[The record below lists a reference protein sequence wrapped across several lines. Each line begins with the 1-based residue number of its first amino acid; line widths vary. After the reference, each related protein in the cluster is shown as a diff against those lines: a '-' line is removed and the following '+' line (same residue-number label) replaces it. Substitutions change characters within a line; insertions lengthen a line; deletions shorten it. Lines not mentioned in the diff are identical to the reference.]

1 MKKRIFTLSALGVAV
16 LLSGCPATKTD
27 NTSVVQS
34 PTAIA
39 NAAAGTDTCMK
50 CHGDSTVL
58 NDKIQN
64 ARDTWMTSVHAKG
77 ITAALK
83 DSTGAI
89 IGHESEGPD
98 SFYAN
103 AGGCQICHTKEGF
116 LKKVEGKY
124 NVGSATDSAAA
135 LSADSIKGPSSL
147 TCFTCHKPHTNGNFD
162 LVIPA
167 SKAVTLTSGAV
178 YDKSKGSICADCH
191 QSRVDANGP
200 NASIVSSLK
209 GSGAGGRFG
218 GHYGVQGDM
227 LLGKG
232 GAEYAGKTYSHSNH
246 KSNKDANCIT
256 CHMTYPDTGRFSG
269 SSNLAGHSF
278 NAVGIVHGA
287 QKGNAAGCVSC
298 HTGAKSANATA
309 TKGHLQA
316 GDAYF
321 TRSTTDKNYDEVN
334 TLLTALVDPT
344 NSGDGLLQSALRL
357 PTVAGATAS
366 IVFTTDGRYKVSGL
380 VDNNNKTI
388 NIKEATA
395 TDEGS
400 PKARFAKALF
410 NYSFVWEDKSFG
422 NHNATYTK
430 QLLWDA
436 ANDLTN
442 LGATTSVNI
451 GPRP

>member
-1 MKKRIFTLSALGVAV
+1 MKKRIFTLSTLGLAV
-16 LLSGCPATKTD
+16 LLAGCNPTQLKD

-77 ITAALK
+77 ITAPLK

-103 AGGCQICHTKEGF
+103 AGGCQVCHTKEGF
-116 LKKVEGKY
+116 IKKVTGVY
-124 NVGSATDSAAA
+124 TATSPAA
-135 LSADSIKGPSSL
+135 SDSISAPSSL

-178 YDKSKGSICADCH
+178 YDKNKGSICADCH

-200 NASIVSSLK
+200 NASIVSTLK
-209 GSGAGGRFG
+209 GSGAGGRFA

-232 GAEYAGKTYSHSNH
+232 GAEYAGKTYSHSTH
-246 KSNKDANCIT
+246 KSDKNASCVT
-256 CHMTYPDTGRFSG
+256 CHMTYPDSRFSG

-321 TRSTTDKNYDEVN
+321 TRSGSDKNYDEVN

-344 NSGDGLLQSALRL
+344 KSGDGLLQSALRL
-357 PTVAGATAS
+357 NTVAGATAS

-380 VDNNNKTI
+380 VDNNNKTVT
-388 NIKEATA
+388 IKEATA

-451 GPRP
+451 GTRP